1 MKKQTRARDQKL
13 KINLEWPYH
22 WDFVGYICS
31 LVTTYVPSKCSN
43 IIMSYT
49 RQECTKTLFNIDML
63 LHQIVEYSHSLAMLT
78 NVHANTHTHY
88 AAGRSTSLVP
98 RELYTMENTLFYS
111 SSSTPSIRLI
121 RHRSKP
127 QPLS

>member
-1 MKKQTRARDQKL
+1 MKKQTWAEDRKL

-63 LHQIVEYSHSLAMLT
+63 LHQIVDYSCSLAVLT
-78 NVHANTHTHY
+78 NVHANTHTLCSWKIHLS
-88 AAGRSTSLVP
+88 GPEGT
-98 RELYTMENTLFYS
+98 LYDGEHFVLQFKFN
-111 SSSTPSIRLI
+111 
-121 RHRSKP
+121 SKYPFDSP
-127 QPLS
+127 QV